1 MRGHPDIADD
11 WFVGFHEGLKA
22 KFWRAASEPW
32 ADDEAA
38 AIAALLDLPAGGR
51 VLDAPCGAGRIAVRL
66 AERGLD
72 VTGVDISAPEL
83 EIARAAAAERGVEVR
98 FERGDVRELPEEEF
112 DALVCWGN
120 SFGYMPH
127 AATLDHLSACRRALR
142 EGGRLVLDTSTT
154 AEAVLPGLRDEM
166 DYDLGEV
173 RMLARQVYDAPRS
186 RIVTEMEFT
195 APGREPERSAV
206 VHHVY
211 TVAELVRMLE
221 QSGFSVDELLGDPVS
236 GERFELGSRA
246 SGGRWQGRLTR
257 SGSGIATFRDGL
269 GGGRRLATVSTD
281 TLSPTAPDPTL
292 DALQQFLDGIATTP
306 LLTAD
311 EEIELAKR
319 IERGDLD
326 AKDHM
331 TRANL
336 RLVVSIAKRYRNQGL
351 PFLDLI
357 QEGTVGLIRAV
368 EKFDHRKGFK
378 FSTYATWWIRQA
390 ISRAIADK
398 ARTIRIPIHIDNVLK
413 KLDSAQRKLEA
424 NGDRDATIE
433 EIAELAGV
441 DPEEA
446 DVIMRAAQ
454 QLVSLDKPVGDD
466 GDAALFGDLIPDDST
481 ASPFDEAVE
490 SMRDER
496 LYGVLEHLPYRERR
510 ILELRYGLNGEPA
523 QTLDKVAK
531 LFKLTRERTRQIE
544 EAALRKLATLSDAQA
559 LRDAA

>member
-1 MRGHPDIADD
+1 M
-11 WFVGFHEGLKA
+11 
-22 KFWRAASEPW
+22 
-32 ADDEAA
+32 
-38 AIAALLDLPAGGR
+38 
-51 VLDAPCGAGRIAVRL
+51 
-66 AERGLD
+66 
-72 VTGVDISAPEL
+72 
-83 EIARAAAAERGVEVR
+83 
-98 FERGDVRELPEEEF
+98 
-112 DALVCWGN
+112 
-120 SFGYMPH
+120 
-127 AATLDHLSACRRALR
+127 
-142 EGGRLVLDTSTT
+142 
-154 AEAVLPGLRDEM
+154 
-166 DYDLGEV
+166 
-173 RMLARQVYDAPRS
+173 
-186 RIVTEMEFT
+186 
-195 APGREPERSAV
+195 
-206 VHHVY
+206 
-211 TVAELVRMLE
+211 
-221 QSGFSVDELLGDPVS
+221 
-236 GERFELGSRA
+236 
-246 SGGRWQGRLTR
+246 
-257 SGSGIATFRDGL
+257 
-269 GGGRRLATVSTD
+269 STD

-319 IERGDLD
+319 IERGDLE

-357 QEGTVGLIRAV
+357 QEGTLGLNRAV

-466 GDAALFGDLIPDDST
+466 GDAALFGDLIPDEST

-559 LRDAA
+559 LREAA